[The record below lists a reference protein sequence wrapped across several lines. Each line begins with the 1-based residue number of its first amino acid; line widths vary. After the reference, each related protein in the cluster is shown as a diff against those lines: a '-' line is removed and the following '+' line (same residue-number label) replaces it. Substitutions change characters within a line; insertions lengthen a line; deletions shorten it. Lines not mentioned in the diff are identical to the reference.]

1 MDNSKL
7 VNLLRTFDKSELRAF
22 QDFMTSPFFNKKE
35 INISL
40 YRILRKAAKDD
51 FPQHKIKRE
60 VIYKQLFGNAPYEE
74 RQLNHVISEVFRLA
88 EQFISLNA
96 FYASSALPEI
106 FTAQSHLA
114 RKQMKAYHHQA
125 RKAEEAL
132 AKSQYR
138 DNTYYHQK
146 FLLAELAEQHYSG
159 IGLHESN
166 QSLQAASDY
175 FDHYYLSQKLQHV
188 CVMLDRQN
196 FLPTKYHI
204 PHLLQLEEMLERLDI
219 KGHSAIEVYQAL
231 LRVLKKESS
240 QQDFEGFK
248 TLLNEVQGILPE
260 QQILRLYLLVINFCV
275 NKIRVGQSSY
285 AQELMQLYMEGIDK
299 GILIEEG
306 KLSPW
311 IYKNI
316 VKLGLGLKRL
326 EWVEKF
332 VKEYSQ
338 YLSESLR
345 EDAFHFSLADLFFH
359 KKEYDKALVELNKV
373 EFSDIYYNLDAKAT
387 LLKIYYE
394 QDETEALLS
403 LLSAFKL
410 FLKRQNAISAP
421 VKESYLNFVYFLGK
435 IHKSGKK
442 QAQPLEAEI
451 KSTKVLNARTWLL
464 QQLLI

>member
-7 VNLLRTFDKSELRAF
+7 VSLLQTFDKSEFRAF
-22 QDFMTSPFFNKKE
+22 QDFISSPFFNKKE
-35 INISL
+35 INVKL
-40 YRILRKAAKDD
+40 YRILRKAAKDG
-51 FPQHKIKRE
+51 FPKHKIRRE
-60 VIYKQLFGNAPYEE
+60 AVHKLLFDNAPYDE

-88 EQFISLNA
+88 EQFISINA
-96 FYASSALPEI
+96 FYASSALPQI

-114 RKQMKAYHHQA
+114 RKQIKAYHHQA

-146 FLLAELAEQHYSG
+146 FLLAELAEQHYSNV
-159 IGLHESN
+159 GLHEN
-166 QSLQAASDY
+166 DQSLQEASDY

-196 FLPTKYHI
+196 FLPIKYHI
-204 PHLLQLEEMLERLDI
+204 PHLPQLEQILERLDI
-219 KGHSAIEVYQAL
+219 EGHAAIEVYQAL
-231 LRVLKKESS
+231 LKVLKKESNS
-240 QQDFEGFK
+240 QDFGGFK
-248 TLLNEVQGILPE
+248 KLLSEVQEILPP
-260 QQILRLYLLVINFCV
+260 QQVLRLYLLAINFCV

-359 KKEYDKALVELNKV
+359 KKDYDSALVELNKV
-373 EFSDIYYNLDAKAT
+373 EFSDIYYNLDAKAS

-394 QDETEALLS
+394 QEETEALLS
-403 LLSAFKL
+403 LLTAFRL
-410 FLKRQNAISAP
+410 FLKRQKAISTT

-435 IHKSGKK
+435 IHKSGHKN
-442 QAQPLEAEI
+442 AQSLEAEI
-451 KSTKVLNARTWLL
+451 KNTKALNARSWLL
-464 QQLLI
+464 QQL

>member
-7 VNLLRTFDKSELRAF
+7 VSLLQTFDKSEFRAF
-22 QDFMTSPFFNKKE
+22 QDFISSPFFNKKD
-35 INISL
+35 INIRL
-40 YRILRKAAKDD
+40 YGLLRKQAKAG
-51 FPQHKIKRE
+51 FPEHKIKRE
-60 VIYKQLFGNAPYEE
+60 VIYKQLFGNSPYDE

-88 EQFISLNA
+88 EQFISIQA

-114 RKQMKAYHHQA
+114 RKQIKAYHHQA
-125 RKAEEAL
+125 RKAAEVL
-132 AKSQYR
+132 AKSQYQ

-146 FLLAELAEQHYSG
+146 FLLAELAERHYSAV
-159 IGLHESN
+159 GLHEN
-166 QSLQAASDY
+166 DQSLQEATDY

-196 FLPTKYHI
+196 FLPTQYHI
-204 PHLLQLEEMLERLDI
+204 PHLPQLEAILEQLDI
-219 KGHSAIEVYQAL
+219 KGHTSIEVYQAL
-231 LRVLKKESS
+231 LKVLNTESS
-240 QQDFEGFK
+240 QEDFNAFRQI
-248 TLLNEVQGILPE
+248 LSRIQEVLPP
-260 QQILRLYLLVINFCV
+260 QQVLRLYLLAINFCV
-275 NKIRVGQSSY
+275 NKIRVGQSGY
-285 AQELMQLYMEGIDK
+285 AQELMHLYMEGIDQ

-345 EDAFHFSLADLFFH
+345 DDAYHFSLADLFFH
-359 KKEYDKALVELNKV
+359 KKDYSRALTELNKV

-403 LLSAFKL
+403 LLTAFRL
-410 FLKRQNAISAP
+410 FLKRQKNISAP
-421 VKESYLNFVYFLGK
+421 VKASYLNFVYLLGK
-435 IHKSGKK
+435 IHKSGHK
-442 QAQPLEAEI
+442 QVQALEDEI
-451 KSTKVLNARTWLL
+451 KNTKALNARNWLL
-464 QQLLI
+464 QQL